1 MWLLLLVKSVI
12 MITFFFIFY
21 RKSGISEIK
30 NLLDGIKIPF
40 IEISLILLETCILF

>member
-1 MWLLLLVKSVI
+1 MATAVGEIHNYDYSL
-12 MITFFFIFY
+12 FY

-40 IEISLILLETCILF
+40 IEISLMLLETCILF